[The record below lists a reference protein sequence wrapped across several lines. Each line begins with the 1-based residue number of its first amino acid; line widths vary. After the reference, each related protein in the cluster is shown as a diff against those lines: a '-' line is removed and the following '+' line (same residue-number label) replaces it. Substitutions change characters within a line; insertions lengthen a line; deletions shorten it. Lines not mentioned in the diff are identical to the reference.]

1 MPLDLFHNAALRV
14 RGGFISGPKVARD
27 RLSLVEDLMDILK
40 ALKGEESKLLKKAQ
54 AIRAAIDILDGN
66 NSDNR
71 TGHHKR
77 SVSKAARAKMAKS
90 QRARWAKIKAAKKG

>member
-1 MPLDLFHNAALRV
+1 
-14 RGGFISGPKVARD
+14 
-27 RLSLVEDLMDILK
+27 MDILK

-54 AIRAAIDILDGN
+54 AIRAAIDILGGN

-77 SVSKAARAKMAKS
+77 SVSKAARAKMAKA
-90 QRARWAKIKAAKKG
+90 QRARRAKERAAKKNA